1 MGKVIKLYCARH
13 AWNIDGSSGDQRLD
27 QYGNKISW
35 IKYWENKT
43 GIKRSICSYSDCNQ
57 DAICGGHI
65 WVKKVG
71 VVIAPICNECNHIS
85 NLDRQQNINGY
96 NSKLRKNSL
105 VVKVKMTEDMK
116 NSDRRLSV
124 YIRTCDD
131 CGDDISRQPENH
143 TKCKNCFS
151 GSIYRRTCDD
161 CGDDISRQPENHTKC
176 KNCFYSY

>member
-1 MGKVIKLYCARH
+1 MGKVIKLYCAEH

-43 GIKRSICSYSDCNQ
+43 GIKRSVCSYSDCNQ

-85 NLDRQQNINGY
+85 NLDRQQNILLITFILFFY
-96 NSKLRKNSL
+96 NIN
-105 VVKVKMTEDMK
+105 VI
-116 NSDRRLSV
+116 RRIFFMFQLLFL
-124 YIRTCDD
+124 
-131 CGDDISRQPENH
+131 H
-143 TKCKNCFS
+143 LL
-151 GSIYRRTCDD
+151 
-161 CGDDISRQPENHTKC
+161 
-176 KNCFYSY
+176 